1 MTTPSTT
8 WKEIRELWRLA
19 MPVTLSQLAIMGIW
33 ITDVVFAGRSGTNQL
48 AGVTLGA
55 NVWNMIAYFF
65 FAVGLSAQILV
76 GRHFGANQPQA
87 IRKQIQ
93 QSLWA
98 AFFCGLVA
106 MLLIALG
113 VQILGMIPF
122 QPEVQSIGRGYLAVM
137 ILAAM
142 PMALM
147 PVLRTSIE
155 AMNQTRGVMLINVSA
170 FLINIP
176 LDYALVFGR
185 WGFPALGGVGCAMAS
200 VVMYWC
206 VIFAFYFMLRS
217 HPANRHLE
225 VFRQFPR
232 PDWPHIFK
240 TLRLGFPIGLSVLIE
255 LAFFAGAGVLITLFG
270 AVAASA
276 HSVAISTA
284 SLAFM
289 VYMGLGQGVTIR
301 ASQYLGAGRPDLA
314 RYSARTGLY
323 LTFGLASLI
332 SLILILFRDQIP
344 ALFSNDPEVVG
355 LAAALLLWAA
365 IFQLADA
372 AQICAVSGLRA
383 YKDTYSAPRYQ
394 FAAFWVV
401 AFPLALG
408 LAYFSLWPNLAGP
421 AGYWVAMVVGLVIA
435 ALLLIKRLNQVS
447 LLEMQGG
454 ASNS

>member
-1 MTTPSTT
+1 MATQSTT
-8 WKEIRELWRLA
+8 WQEIKALWHLA
-19 MPVTLSQLAIMGIW
+19 MPVTLSQLALMGIW
-33 ITDVVFAGRSGTNQL
+33 ITDVVFAGRSGTDQL

-55 NVWNMIAYFF
+55 NVWNLVAYFF

-76 GRHFGANQPQA
+76 GRYFGAKQPEA

-98 AFFCGLVA
+98 AMFCGFIA
-106 MLLIALG
+106 MLLIAIGVWLLG
-113 VQILGMIPF
+113 LIPF
-122 QPEVQSIGRGYLAVM
+122 DPEVQYIGRGYLAVM
-137 ILAAM
+137 VLAAM

-155 AMNQTRGVMLINVSA
+155 AMNQTRGVMVINVSA
-170 FLINIP
+170 FLLNIP

-185 WGFPALGGVGCAMAS
+185 WGFPALGGIGCAMAS

-232 PDWPHIFK
+232 PDREHIVR

-301 ASQYLGAGRPDLA
+301 ASQALGAGRPDAA
-314 RYSARTGLY
+314 RFSTRTGLY
-323 LTFGLASLI
+323 LTFSLASLI
-332 SLILILFRDQIP
+332 SLVLIVFRYQIP
-344 ALFSNDPEVVG
+344 GLFSSDAAVVE
-355 LAAALLLWAA
+355 LAAVLLLWAA

-383 YKDTYSAPRYQ
+383 YKDTDSAPRYQ
-394 FAAFWVV
+394 FAAFWIV
-401 AFPLALG
+401 AFPLAIS
-408 LAYFSLWPNLAGP
+408 LAYYSAWPSLAGP

-435 ALLLIKRLNQVS
+435 AFLLIRRLNRVS
-447 LLEMQGG
+447 LSEMHTL
-454 ASNS
+454 APPD

>member
-1 MTTPSTT
+1 
-8 WKEIRELWRLA
+8 

-33 ITDVVFAGRSGTNQL
+33 ITDVVFAGRSGTDQL

-55 NVWNMIAYFF
+55 NVWNMVAYFF

-76 GRHFGANQPQA
+76 GRHFGANQPES
-87 IRKQIQ
+87 IRGQIQ

-98 AFFCGLVA
+98 ALFCGFVA
-106 MLLIALG
+106 MALIGLG
-113 VQILGMIPF
+113 VWLLGLVPF
-122 QPEVQSIGRGYLAVM
+122 DAEVQRIGRGYLAVM

-170 FLINIP
+170 FLLNIP

-185 WGFPALGGVGCAMAS
+185 WGFPALGGIGCAIAS

-206 VIFAFYFMLRS
+206 VIFSFYYMLHS
-217 HPANRHLE
+217 HPANRHLQ
-225 VFRQFPR
+225 VFKGFPR
-232 PDWPHIFK
+232 PDRKHIFR

-301 ASQYLGAGRPDLA
+301 ASQALGAGRPDLA
-314 RYSARTGLY
+314 RFSTRTGLY
-323 LTFGLASLI
+323 LTIGLACLI
-332 SLILILFRDQIP
+332 SVILITFRHQIP
-344 ALFSNDPEVVG
+344 GLFSSDVEVIE

-383 YKDTYSAPRYQ
+383 YKDTDSAPRYQ

-408 LAYFSLWPNLAGP
+408 LAYYSVWPILAGA

-435 ALLLIKRLNQVS
+435 AVLLIKRLNQVS
-447 LLEMQGG
+447 LMEM
-454 ASNS
+454 SNLNPSDQH

>member
-1 MTTPSTT
+1 
-8 WKEIRELWRLA
+8 

-33 ITDVVFAGRSGTNQL
+33 ITDVIFAGRSGTDQL

-55 NVWNMIAYFF
+55 NVWNMVAYFF

-76 GRHFGANQPQA
+76 GRHFGANQPVA
-87 IRKQIQ
+87 IRQQIQ

-98 AFFCGLVA
+98 AFSCGLVA
-106 MLLIALG
+106 MALIALG
-113 VQILGMIPF
+113 VWILGLIPF
-122 QPEVQSIGRGYLAVM
+122 EPEVQRVGRGYLAVM
-137 ILAAM
+137 IFAAM

-155 AMNQTRGVMLINVSA
+155 AMNQTRGVMVINISA

-185 WGFPALGGVGCAMAS
+185 WGFPMLGGVGCAIAS

-206 VIFAFYFMLRS
+206 VIVAFYFMLRS
-217 HPANRHLE
+217 HPANRHLQ
-225 VFRQFPR
+225 VFSQFPR
-232 PDWPHIFK
+232 PDRQHILS

-301 ASQYLGAGRPDLA
+301 ASQALGAGRPDMA
-314 RYSARTGLY
+314 RFSTRTGLY

-332 SLILILFRDQIP
+332 SLTLILFRHQIP
-344 ALFSNDPEVVG
+344 GLFSTDEEVIG

-383 YKDTYSAPRYQ
+383 YKDTDSAPRYQ
-394 FAAFWVV
+394 FAAFWIV

-408 LAYFSLWPNLAGP
+408 LAYFSPWPALFGP
-421 AGYWVAMVVGLVIA
+421 AGYWIAMVVGLVIVA
-435 ALLLIKRLNQVS
+435 ILLIKRLNRVS
-447 LLEMQGG
+447 LIETQIP
-454 ASNS
+454 SPSTD

>member
-1 MTTPSTT
+1 MATPSTT
-8 WKEIRELWRLA
+8 RQEIVELWRLA
-19 MPVTLSQLAIMGIW
+19 MPVTLSQLALMGIW
-33 ITDVVFAGRSGTNQL
+33 ITDVVFAGRSGTEQL

-55 NVWNMIAYFF
+55 NVWNMVAYFF

-76 GRHFGANQPQA
+76 GRHFGANQPEA
-87 IRKQIQ
+87 IRSQIQ

-98 AFFCGLVA
+98 AGFCGVVA
-106 MLLIALG
+106 MLLIAIG
-113 VQILGMIPF
+113 VWILGLIPF
-122 QPEVQSIGRGYLAVM
+122 ERDVQKIGQGYLAVM
-137 ILAAM
+137 IFAAM

-155 AMNQTRGVMLINVSA
+155 AMNQTRGVMLINLSA

-206 VIFAFYFMLRS
+206 VIVAFYFMLHS
-217 HPANRHLE
+217 HPANRHLQ
-225 VFRQFPR
+225 VFLQFPR
-232 PDWPHIFK
+232 PDFRHIRT

-301 ASQYLGAGRPDLA
+301 ASQALGAGRADMA
-314 RYSARTGLY
+314 RFSTRTGLY
-323 LTFGLASLI
+323 LTFGLACVI
-332 SLILILFRDQIP
+332 SLSLILFRHQIP
-344 ALFSNDPEVVG
+344 GLFSNDAEVIE

-383 YKDTYSAPRYQ
+383 YKDTDSAPRYQ
-394 FAAFWVV
+394 FAAFWLI
-401 AFPLALG
+401 AFPLAIG
-408 LAYFSLWPNLAGP
+408 LAYYSIWPTLSGP
-421 AGYWVAMVVGLVIA
+421 AGYWVAMVVGLVIVA
-435 ALLLIKRLNQVS
+435 GLLIKRLNRVS
-447 LLEMQGG
+447 LTELQNPTL
-454 ASNS
+454 SS